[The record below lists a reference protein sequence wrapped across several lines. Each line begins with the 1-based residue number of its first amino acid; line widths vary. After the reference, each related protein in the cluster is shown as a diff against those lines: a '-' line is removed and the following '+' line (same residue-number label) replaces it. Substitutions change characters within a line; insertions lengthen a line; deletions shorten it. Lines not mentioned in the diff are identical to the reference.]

1 MLQCGRKTWWLHVQ
15 TNMRQCKIPF
25 IFTGRNEVVAKVMFL
40 LVSVILFTGGCLP
53 QYMLGYHPPPPGGS
67 SPPRE
72 ADTPR
77 EVDSPRKQTPQGSRL
92 RHTVNERPVRML
104 LECILVPI
112 LFISLNHFHVPCLA
126 INFLSFFS
134 VCHKNNKIRLNLNC
148 FRKLSVCIFYVSTM
162 LMASY

>member
-1 MLQCGRKTWWLHVQ
+1 MLQCGTKTWWLHVQ

-40 LVSVILFTGGCLP
+40 LVSVILFTGGGVCPSACL
-53 QYMLGYHPPPPGGS
+53 GTTTTPPPPPWETAHLPG
-67 SPPRE
+67 
-72 ADTPR
+72 
-77 EVDSPRKQTPQGSRL
+77 KQTPPGSRL
-92 RHTVNERPVRML
+92 RHTVTERPVRIL

-126 INFLSFFS
+126 INFLSFFL

-148 FRKLSVCIFYVSTM
+148 FRKLSACIFYVSTM